1 MLQIK
6 NKIEV
11 AINLLKKNIIE
22 KTETL
27 SGFEW
32 CEDGYC
38 PSNEPSEGV
47 EWKKYNGEIMTKVDA
62 HYWFRGKINIPKAED
77 GKTVKFRVTTGHEP
91 HDQSV
96 RPQILMFIKGQPTYV
111 FDTRHHTAVI
121 PEGEHDALINFYT
134 VSTTHEFVY
143 WITDV
148 CNFKT
153 TLEWVRNS
161 VEALEYDMRVLFET
175 LQLHEETS
183 FEYAELLGVLDRAC
197 ITLDFRRPG
206 SEEFLKSVDRA
217 RKILADYYKKWANNR
232 ITITAVAL
240 IMGICGILAW
250 DNWASIFP
258 ILAMV
263 IGTPLLWTR
272 KPTVIRYTGLFLIS
286 PGWLIYNI
294 TVFSIAGII
303 TETLNIGSILI
314 SFLRYKGFK
323 NTENT

>member
-1 MLQIK
+1 M
-6 NKIEV
+6 
-11 AINLLKKNIIE
+11 
-22 KTETL
+22 
-27 SGFEW
+27 
-32 CEDGYC
+32 
-38 PSNEPSEGV
+38 EPR
-47 EWKKYNGEIMTKVDA
+47 
-62 HYWFRGKINIPKAED
+62 F
-77 GKTVKFRVTTGHEP
+77 
-91 HDQSV
+91 
-96 RPQILMFIKGQPTYV
+96 
-111 FDTRHHTAVI
+111 
-121 PEGEHDALINFYT
+121 
-134 VSTTHEFVY
+134 
-143 WITDV
+143 
-148 CNFKT
+148 
-153 TLEWVRNS
+153 
-161 VEALEYDMRVLFET
+161 
-175 LQLHEETS
+175 
-183 FEYAELLGVLDRAC
+183 LLGQIIGIIAMIIMCLSYQFKQSSKVFLMQLISCFLFSLHFFLIEAYTGLILNAIEIIRAS
-197 ITLDFRRPG
+197 LLLQ
-206 SEEFLKSVDRA
+206 EN
-217 RKILADYYKKWANNR
+217 KKWANNR